1 MKVEVLVIGGGLSG
15 LSLAN
20 RLEHE
25 SKKYFL
31 VEARARL
38 GGRIFTQNI
47 GGVELDL
54 GPAWYWPGQ
63 PRLEQLVKQLN
74 LDSFDQYSFGDIM
87 YESEDGDISRGL
99 GIASMQGPL
108 RISGGFGLLIKRLAE
123 TLESQ
128 NYWTDAKLLS
138 LKKTTAGVVATI
150 QRANKMEIVTASKVV
165 LSLPPRLVQEQIL
178 FEPNLSET
186 ELYSMQAIPTWMAGH
201 AKIVAV
207 FDKPYWRE
215 NGMSG
220 DAMSRRGPMVEVHDA
235 SPKSGGPYALFG
247 FVGFPIDVRLK
258 LRDDILTLAKQQ
270 LVNLFGDSLSNPV
283 SLHIMDWAQ
292 EPLTS
297 TIADHTPPRSR
308 PTYGLPFNL
317 KQLWK
322 GDLVLGSTEV
332 ASRFGGF
339 LEGAI
344 EAAEMTYDK
353 I

>member
-1 MKVEVLVIGGGLSG
+1 MKVDVLVVGGGLSG

-25 SKKYFL
+25 SKNYLL

-38 GGRIFTQNI
+38 GGRIFTQDI

-74 LDSFDQYSFGDIM
+74 LDPFDQYSFGDSM
-87 YESEDGDISRGL
+87 YESEDGDISRGH
-99 GIASMQGPL
+99 GFVSMQGSY

-138 LKKTTAGVVATI
+138 LKNTNEGVLATI
-150 QRANKMEIVTASKVV
+150 QRADKTEIVTASKVV
-165 LSLPPRLVQEQIL
+165 LALPPRLVQEQIL
-178 FEPNLSET
+178 FEPNLSASEFH
-186 ELYSMQAIPTWMAGH
+186 SMLSIPTWMAGQ
-201 AKIVAV
+201 AKMVAV
-207 FDKPYWRE
+207 YDQPYWRE

-220 DAMSRRGPMVEVHDA
+220 DAMSRRGPMVEIHDA

-247 FVGFPIDVRLK
+247 FVGFPLDARLK
-258 LRDDILTLAKQQ
+258 LRDEILTLAKQQ
-270 LVNLFGDSLSNPV
+270 LVDLFGDELSNPV
-283 SLHIMDWAQ
+283 SLHIMDWAL

-297 TIADHTPPRSR
+297 TIADYNPPMSH
-308 PTYGLPFNL
+308 PAYGIPYNL
-317 KQLWK
+317 SQLWK
-322 GDLVLGSTEV
+322 GDIIFGSTEV

-344 EAAEMTYDK
+344 EAAEMAYGK